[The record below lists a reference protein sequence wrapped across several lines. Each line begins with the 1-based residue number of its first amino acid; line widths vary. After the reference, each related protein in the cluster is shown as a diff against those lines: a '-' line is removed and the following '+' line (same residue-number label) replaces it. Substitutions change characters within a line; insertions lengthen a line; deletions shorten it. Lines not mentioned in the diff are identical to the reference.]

1 MNIDSPEK
9 AMKEIKAVIQP
20 HMLSKVMRALHELPH
35 FPGVTVTPVRGQGRG
50 RGAGGAFKVTED
62 GIDYHNKVML
72 DVYCSPANARE
83 IAEAIRKAAHTGLE
97 GDGLIVVADV
107 ERVVRIRT
115 GDTQDHAV

>member
-1 MNIDSPEK
+1 
-9 AMKEIKAVIQP
+9 MKEIKAIIQP

-72 DVYCSPANARE
+72 DVYCSETKAGE
-83 IAEAIRKAAHTGLE
+83 IAETILKAAHTGLE
-97 GDGLIVVADV
+97 GDGLIVVADID
-107 ERVVRIRT
+107 RVSRIRT
-115 GDTQDHAV
+115 GEVQDRAV